1 MKQQREARLEGMCT
15 CQREQLAIKT
25 SKERD
30 IRLETDSLGKDIVSY
45 IASEVLKYLIM
56 YFLAAVR
63 SWYVLH
69 AFTSKSVKLSQM
81 LLPITSSVAV
91 VMRRKYP

>member
-1 MKQQREARLEGMCT
+1 MKQQREVGLEGMCT
-15 CQREQLAIKT
+15 CQREQLTIKT

-56 YFLAAVR
+56 YSLAAVR
-63 SWYVLH
+63 SRYVLH
-69 AFTSKSVKLSQM
+69 TFTSKSVKLSQM
-81 LLPITSSVAV
+81 LLPITSSVAIV
-91 VMRRKYP
+91 TCCKYP